1 MSRAAPASLPLS
13 LYRGCVNAWECD
25 EMGHM
30 NVRFYVQRAMEGAAL
45 FAAEVGLKRAFQHS
59 AASILTPRSQH
70 IRFLKEARA
79 GAALDMAGGVL
90 AHDESTVTL
99 YQELRH
105 ANGDPAAAF
114 TTIYAHTDAKTG
126 RNFPWPDR
134 ALAALGR
141 LNCVL
146 PAHGAPR
153 SIDIKKAPG
162 PASVAIAEEL
172 GVTIIGRGA
181 VQPTE
186 CDVFGRARP
195 ELFIA
200 RVSDSMPNL
209 LGAWRGEVAKAL
221 NKSSDGAGASA
232 GAAVLEYRVAFRRWP
247 RTGDLLQMRS
257 GVVEVSAKSHRVVH
271 WVLDPMSGEAWAT
284 AEAVAVT
291 FDLNTRKTITLPKAQ
306 HSALEAMIVPGL
318 TI

>member
-1 MSRAAPASLPLS
+1 MSLAKPASFPLS

-30 NVRFYVQRAMEGAAL
+30 NVRFYVQRAMEGVAL
-45 FAAEVGLKRAFQHS
+45 FAADVGLKQAFQHS
-59 AASILTPRSQH
+59 AASILTPRFQH

-79 GAALDMAGGVL
+79 GAELDMVAGVL
-90 AHDESTVTL
+90 GYDESAVTL

-105 ANGDPAAAF
+105 ASGDPAAAF
-114 TTIYAHTDAKTG
+114 TTLYAHTDAKTG
-126 RNFPWPDR
+126 RNFRWPDR
-134 ALAALGR
+134 ALAALAVLG
-141 LNCVL
+141 CEL

-153 SIDIKKAPG
+153 SIDTQKAPG
-162 PASVAIAEEL
+162 PATIAMADQL
-172 GVTIIGRGA
+172 GVKIIGRGA

-186 CDVFGRARP
+186 CDVFGRARA
-195 ELFIA
+195 ELFIG

-209 LGAWRGEVAKAL
+209 LGQWRRDIAKSLDTA
-221 NKSSDGAGASA
+221 GGGGASA

-257 GVVEVSAKSHRVVH
+257 GVVAANEKSHRVVH
-271 WVLDPMSGEAWAT
+271 WVLDPVSGEAWAT

-291 FDLNTRKTITLPKAQ
+291 FDLNTRKTISLPQAQ
-306 HSALEAMIVPGL
+306 LSALQDMIIPGL
-318 TI
+318 AI